1 MKVLVTG
8 FDPFDNEK
16 INPSYEAAKLL
27 PDVIDGAQIVIKEL
41 PTVFG
46 VASEKLTCY
55 LDAERPDIVICTGQA
70 GGRDAVTPERVA
82 INVKDAR
89 IPDNRGNMPS
99 DEPLYEGEREAYF
112 SSLPIK
118 EIIKSIEK
126 EGIPA
131 RISNSAGTFVCNEVM
146 YTLLRYVERV
156 ERRMIG
162 GFVHIPYIPEQ
173 TATKV
178 NVYSLSLEE
187 SSGALLAAIKTTIK
201 YLREQETK

>member
-1 MKVLVTG
+1 MKVLITG

-27 PDVIDGAQIVIKEL
+27 PDNIDDVRVVVKEL
-41 PTVFG
+41 PTVFSA
-46 VASEKLTCY
+46 ASETLVSY
-55 LDAERPDIVICTGQA
+55 LEEEKPDIVICTGQA

-82 INVKDAR
+82 INIKDAR
-89 IPDNRGNMPS
+89 IPDNCGNMTC
-99 DEPLYEGEREAYF
+99 DEPLYGGEREAYF

-118 EIIKSIEK
+118 EIIAEINK

-131 RISNSAGTFVCNEVM
+131 KISNSAGTFVCNEVM
-146 YTLLRYVERV
+146 YTLLRYAERS

-173 TATKV
+173 TATKS
-178 NVYSLSLEE
+178 NMFSLALED
-187 SSGALLAAIKTTIK
+187 SSRALLIAVKGAIK
-201 YLREQETK
+201 YLKGQEIK

>member
-27 PDVIDGAQIVIKEL
+27 PSSIDMASVIVKEL
-41 PTVFG
+41 PTVFSA
-46 VASEKLTCY
+46 VSERLVSY
-55 LDAERPDIVICTGQA
+55 LDAEKPDIVICTGQA

-82 INVKDAR
+82 INIKDAR
-89 IPDNRGNMPS
+89 IPDNCGNMPT
-99 DEPLYEGEREAYF
+99 DEPIYEGEREAYF

-118 EIIKSIEK
+118 EIVRSIEE

-131 RISNSAGTFVCNEVM
+131 KISNSAGTFVCNEVM
-146 YTLLRYVERV
+146 YTLLRYAERS

-178 NVYSLSLEE
+178 NTYSLSLEE
-187 SSGALLAAIKTTIK
+187 SSRALMAAVKASIK
-201 YLREQETK
+201 YFREQETK